1 MTNIIISQLYEIA
14 KNSLDKELYS
24 NCVFF
29 AERLITECDKEEYRL
44 ILAKAYIG
52 N

>member
-14 KNSLDKELYS
+14 RNSLDKELFS
-24 NCVFF
+24 NTVFF
-29 AERLITECDKEEYRL
+29 GERLITEYDKEEFRY

-52 N
+52 K